1 LKTIL
6 LQDGILR
13 RLWRQKQY
21 YTAFLGGFAAMP
33 LICGIIKRSIRFIGN
48 KYKKRTDEA
57 MDLIRSCYFSRRAKF

>member
-1 LKTIL
+1 MKTIL

-33 LICGIIKRSIRFIGN
+33 LISGIIKRSIRFIRN
-48 KYKKRTDEA
+48 KYQIKRNHPSSNEFGCLTD
-57 MDLIRSCYFSRRAKF
+57 